1 MSEPSNKTITFVMR
15 GQPVPGGV
23 AAGSAA
29 TRGTGARTLPGHV
42 KASVRLGSLRAATEP
57 QRLSAVTGEDVV
69 ALHIAGGPVLLLHP
83 ENARD
88 LLLAQSGASTKRG
101 KGAVKAGDDV
111 EVDAALRWRGLEN
124 GTPTRGMLGDVVLAA
139 FEVLTGFGK
148 DKVVDFAASQVVA
161 RVDAQV
167 EAGVYSLSPDALP
180 KLKGS
185 GRKLADVPKAAEPM
199 LVFIHGTFVETTS
212 TFGKLW
218 TLYPQRVRQLF
229 QHYGNR
235 VYALE
240 HETLGQSPV
249 ANALVLVKTL
259 PDGARLHLVT
269 HSRGGLVG
277 EVLARMAHQR
287 AFGPADEAFFKDK
300 GYEQHR
306 QQLRELAA
314 EMKARDIRVERVVRV
329 ACPARGTLLASK
341 RLDAYLSVLK
351 WAIEA
356 TGVPLVPAMM
366 DFLAEVAR
374 RRADPMQLPGMA
386 AMIPDTP
393 LLNWLNAAPEKI
405 AGELRVV
412 AGDMEGDS
420 LGSWLKTLLTDAYYW
435 TDNDIVVQTRSMYA
449 GAPRAGGASFLFDQG
464 AKTTHFAYF
473 ANARTVEAVVDGLVQ
488 ALPPAGFATI
498 GPLSWAGK
506 DVGGLRGREQDPNLP
521 AVFVLPGIL
530 GSNLAADGKR
540 IWLGLGLV
548 GGLGELSYVPG
559 EQKRVLPD
567 GPIGLVYNDLINHL
581 GVTHEV
587 IAFAYDWRVP
597 IHFEARRLAAAVKK
611 ALDAR
616 KATGQPVRLLA
627 HSMGGVLA
635 RCMQLEEPATWQRLM
650 DHPQGR
656 LLMLG
661 TPNGGS
667 WAPMQVLSGDDTFG
681 NALAAFGSPLADRK
695 AREIMAAMPGFLQLQ
710 AGLLDPEL
718 KLDQNATWAALAK
731 ADYERMQEANWWH
744 RYGGEAMEAAYHW
757 GVPPQAVLDEAK
769 ALRQR
774 LDDQCVHVL
783 PGFADKMLLVVGH
796 AKATPVGFE
805 QGEHGFVYLD
815 ANDGDGRVPLQS
827 ALLPGVKTWQLDC
840 DHGGLPSAKKAF
852 DAFVELLDTGHTTAL
867 SPLAATR
874 GLRERA
880 SLTRSRPS
888 RMPKPSRPAQSQRS
902 VFSSTEDVVATA
914 ASAGG
919 GTPVLQLSVLNGNLS
934 FIGEPLLVGHY
945 RASELTGT
953 EAVVNRLV
961 GGTLQ
966 AALSAGLYPDAVG
979 TQQVFVNTCSD
990 PANPWRAP
998 RPASVLVVGL
1008 GEEGALREAE
1018 LAISVRQGVLAWA
1031 QRLAESRAAG
1041 PHALAATLLGSG
1053 GLGISAGAA
1062 ARAIA
1067 RGVSEAN
1074 LRALASG
1081 WPALASLTLVE
1092 LYLDRATEA
1101 WQGLQLLAGAH
1112 AGTYKLAAQIRN
1124 GTGPLRRQLD
1134 SGYRGADYD
1143 LISATMGDKGAI
1155 EFVLDSRRARTEVRS
1170 RRTQTTLLRE
1180 LVASAATD
1188 RNDDPRIGRTLF
1200 QLLVPCEI
1208 EPFLGGAERMLLD
1221 LDAGTAALPWE
1232 LLDSGGA
1239 DCDDRRP
1246 WAIRS
1251 QLLRRLRKR
1260 EALAQPRD
1268 ASADHDVLL
1277 IGEPLITD
1285 DSYPPLP
1292 QAREEAAA
1300 VEMALCG
1307 AGGLAPERVLALLDS
1322 PDAQT
1327 VIGALLARP
1336 WRIVHIA
1343 GHGEAP
1349 TETSVGGVVLS
1360 GGHFLGPFEID
1371 SMRTVPELVFIN
1383 CCHLAAYPEGAALR
1397 KGFDPGTFAAGVAD
1411 KLIEMGVRCV
1421 VACGWA
1427 VEDEPAAVFAA
1438 TFYNRL
1444 LSGTRFIEAVAAARE
1459 ACWATRPEGKTWAA
1473 YQCYGDANWVYR
1485 TGTGDAQAPRV
1496 GRDEFAD
1503 IASPPALTLALETLA
1518 TRARFMGGDRAVLT
1532 AKLQQLVQRFETLW
1546 GGIGAVAEAF
1556 ALVWQ
1561 NLGDTGQAIDWL
1573 ARAVA
1578 AGDGSASLRAEEQL
1592 LNLRARQSW
1601 AQVAK
1606 ASGTNGP
1613 DDDHARERAA
1623 LAAALA
1629 ELQDLAQR
1637 RPSLERLSLLGSAHK
1652 RLALIERASGRAA
1665 AESQALREALDAYR
1679 RSHAL
1684 GQQVGDPERY
1694 YPALNAWAISLC
1706 LGEASPDDAPI
1717 RADALSTLQAKS
1729 SADPDFW
1736 SQVSVVEA
1744 RLLQALTAGTL
1755 PHEVSG
1761 LSDAFTDLQ
1770 RRHDAA
1776 RDWSSVAVQATLV
1789 LGARAQGNSDES
1801 KAAQQ
1806 LLKILQQC
1814 AGAGGEGA

>member
-1 MSEPSNKTITFVMR
+1 MSEPDNKTITFVLR

-23 AAGSAA
+23 YAGTAA
-29 TRGTGARTLPGHV
+29 TRGSGTRKLPGHV
-42 KASVRLGSLRAATEP
+42 KSSVRLGSLRAAAEP
-57 QRLSAVTGEDVV
+57 QRLTAVPGEDVV

-88 LLLAQSGASTKRG
+88 LLLAQGGASTKRG
-101 KGAVKAGDDV
+101 KGAVKAGDDI
-111 EVDAALRWRGLEN
+111 EVDAALRWRGLEA

-148 DKVVDFAASQVVA
+148 DKVVDFATSQVVA

-185 GRKLADVPKAAEPM
+185 GRKLAQVPAAAEPM

-218 TLYPQRVRQLF
+218 AGYPQRVRQLF

-249 ANALVLVKTL
+249 ANALVLVKAL
-259 PDGARLHLVT
+259 PQGARLHLLT
-269 HSRGGLVG
+269 HSRGGLVA

-287 AFGPADEAFFKDK
+287 SFGPADEAFFKDK
-300 GYEQHR
+300 GYALHR

-374 RRADPMQLPGMA
+374 RRADPAQLPGMA
-386 AMIPDTP
+386 AMIGDTP
-393 LLNWLNAAPEKI
+393 LLNWLNTAPEKI

-449 GAPRAGGASFLFDQG
+449 GAARAGGASFLLDQSG
-464 AKTTHFAYF
+464 KTTHFAYF
-473 ANARTVEAVVDGLVQ
+473 VNPRTVDAVVDGLVLPQ
-488 ALPPAGFATI
+488 PPAGFAPI

-506 DVGGLRGREQDPNLP
+506 DAGGLRGRDQDPNLP

-530 GSNLAADGKR
+530 GSNLAAGGRR
-540 IWLGLGLV
+540 IWLGLGII
-548 GGLGELSYVPG
+548 GGLDELTYVPG
-559 EQKRVLPD
+559 EQKHVQPD
-567 GPIGLVYNDLINHL
+567 GPIGLVYNDLIEHL
-581 GVTHEV
+581 GATHEV
-587 IAFAYDWRVP
+587 IPFAYDWRVP
-597 IHFEARRLAAAVKK
+597 IHLEARRLAAAVKK

-635 RCMQLEEPATWQRLM
+635 RCMQLEDPATWQRVM

-667 WAPMQVLSGDDTFG
+667 WAPMQVLSGDDTMG

-695 AREIMAAMPGFLQLQ
+695 ARAIMAGMPGFLQLQ

-718 KLDQNATWAALAK
+718 KLDQSETWAAIGK
-731 ADYERMQEANWWH
+731 ADYDRMQDANWWH
-744 RYGGEAMEAAYHW
+744 RSAGEAMECAYHW
-757 GVPPQAVLDEAK
+757 GVPPQPVLDEAK
-769 ALRQR
+769 ALRLR
-774 LDDQCVHVL
+774 LDEQRDHAL
-783 PGFADKMLLVVGH
+783 PAFASKLLLVVGQ

-805 QGEHGFVYLD
+805 VGERGFVYLD
-815 ANDGDGRVPLQS
+815 ATDGDGRVPLQS
-827 ALLPGVKTWQLDC
+827 ALLPGVQTWQLDC
-840 DHGGLPSAKKAF
+840 DHGALPSEKKAF
-852 DAFVELLDTGHTTAL
+852 GAFVELLESGATHAL
-867 SPLAATR
+867 PPLAATR
-874 GLRERA
+874 GARDRA

-888 RMPKPSRPAQSQRS
+888 RTPKAARPAQSQRS
-902 VFSSTEDVVATA
+902 VFSSSEDTVAAA

-919 GTPVLQLSVLNGNLS
+919 GVPRLQLSVLNGNLS
-934 FIGEPLLVGHY
+934 FVGETLLVGHY

-966 AALSAGLYPDAVG
+966 ASLAAGLYPDAVG
-979 TQQVFVNTCSD
+979 TQQVFVNTRSD
-990 PANPWRAP
+990 PANPWRLP

-1008 GEEGALREAE
+1008 GEEGTLREAE
-1018 LAISVRQGVLAWA
+1018 LTTSVRQGVLAWA
-1031 QRLAESRAAG
+1031 QRLAETRAAG

-1053 GLGISAGAA
+1053 GLGITAGAA

-1067 RGVSEAN
+1067 HGVCEAN
-1074 LRALASG
+1074 QRAAASG
-1081 WPALASLTLVE
+1081 WPAVASLTLVE

-1101 WQGLQLLAGAH
+1101 WQGLQMLAQAH
-1112 AGTYKLAAQIRN
+1112 AGSYALTSHIRN
-1124 GTGPLRRQLD
+1124 GTGPLRRQVD

-1143 LISATMGDKGAI
+1143 LISATTGGEGAI

-1170 RRTQTTLLRE
+1170 QRTQTTLLRD
-1180 LVASAATD
+1180 LVARAATD

-1200 QLLVPCEI
+1200 QLLVPGEI

-1232 LLDSGGA
+1232 LLDSGSA
-1239 DCDDRRP
+1239 DGDDRRP
-1246 WAIRS
+1246 WAVRS

-1260 EALAQPRD
+1260 EPMGKARD
-1268 ASADHDVLL
+1268 AGADHDVLL

-1285 DSYPPLP
+1285 PSYPALP
-1292 QAREEAAA
+1292 NAREEAAA

-1307 AGGLAPERVLALLDS
+1307 AGGLAPERVLALLDA
-1322 PDAQT
+1322 PDAQS

-1349 TETSVGGVVLS
+1349 NAQGAGGVVLS
-1360 GGHFLGPFEID
+1360 GGHFLGPAEIKA
-1371 SMRTVPELVFIN
+1371 MRTVPELVFVN

-1397 KGFDPGTFAAGVAD
+1397 KGFEPGVFAAGVAD
-1411 KLIEMGVRCV
+1411 QLIELGVRCV
-1421 VACGWA
+1421 IACGWA
-1427 VEDEPAAVFAA
+1427 VEDGPAAVFAA

-1459 ACWATRPEGKTWAA
+1459 ACWAARPDGKTWAA

-1485 TGTGDAQAPRV
+1485 SGTGDAQAPQAA
-1496 GRDEFAD
+1496 RDEFAD
-1503 IASPPALTLALETLA
+1503 IASPPALALALETLA
-1518 TRARFMGGDRAVLT
+1518 TRARYMGGNPATLG
-1532 AKLQQLVQRFETLW
+1532 AQLQQLLQRFEAQW

-1556 ALVWQ
+1556 GLVWQ
-1561 NLGDTGQAIDWL
+1561 NLQDLPQAIGWYD
-1573 ARAVA
+1573 RAVA
-1578 AGDGSASLRAEEQL
+1578 ASDGSASFKAEERL
-1592 LNLRARQSW
+1592 LNLRALQAW
-1601 AQVAK
+1601 KQAADDVAP
-1606 ASGTNGP
+1606 AG
-1613 DDDHARERAA
+1613 HAAERAA
-1623 LAAALA
+1623 VGTAVA
-1629 ELQDLAQR
+1629 DLLTLTQR
-1637 RPSLERLSLLGSAHK
+1637 RPTAERLSLLGSAYK
-1652 RLALIERASGRAA
+1652 RLALIERSAGRRAA
-1665 AESQALREALDAYR
+1665 EQQALHDALDAYR
-1679 RSHAL
+1679 QAEAL
-1684 GQQVGDPERY
+1684 AAGAGDPELY
-1694 YPALNAWAISLC
+1694 YPAMNAWALSIC
-1706 LGEASPDDAPI
+1706 LDQPEPGDAARHEA
-1717 RADALSTLQAKS
+1717 ALAALQAK
-1729 SADPDFW
+1729 AAVEPDFW
-1736 SQVSVVEA
+1736 TQVSQVEA
-1744 RLLQALTAGTL
+1744 RMLQALSAGTL
-1755 PHEVSG
+1755 TQALPG
-1761 LSDAFTDLQ
+1761 LLDAFAELQ
-1770 RRHDAA
+1770 ARHDAL

-1789 LGARAQGNSDES
+1789 LAPRGKGGGDEAQAARQLLAVLQRCASG
-1801 KAAQQ
+1801 AAQ
-1806 LLKILQQC
+1806 
-1814 AGAGGEGA
+1814 A